1 MKSEE
6 RRVKN
11 SSALLIIK
19 FKVQCS
25 MFKVESSMLKVQSS
39 KFKVQSNKSAEQISQ
54 KVFRLMIGLAVLVFG
69 LFYLIG
75 YDLPFDENPDFNAPL
90 FTDVL
95 IILMWLFLIG
105 GIGLAVYSM
114 VKDYRSSKSEA
125 VVNGV
130 PVRRIFR
137 ITWLTLLAV
146 LVLTFLLGGS
156 DPMLINGEN
165 YADWLWLKLSD
176 MFVITSLLMLLAG
189 IGAVCFGATR
199 YIRKKQ

>member
-1 MKSEE
+1 MKIKHLKSWGTE
-6 RRVKN
+6 RLSQRLLYILVGV
-11 SSALLIIK
+11 SA
-19 FKVQCS
+19 V
-25 MFKVESSMLKVQSS
+25 
-39 KFKVQSNKSAEQISQ
+39 
-54 KVFRLMIGLAVLVFG
+54 VFA
-69 LFYLIG
+69 LFYLVG

-95 IILMWLFLIG
+95 IFLMWLFLIG

-114 VKDYRSSKSEA
+114 VKDYRSSRSEA

-130 PVRRIFR
+130 PVRHIFR

-146 LVLTFLLGGS
+146 LILTFLLGGS

>member
-1 MKSEE
+1 MKIKHLKSWGTE
-6 RRVKN
+6 RLSQRLLYILVGV
-11 SSALLIIK
+11 SA
-19 FKVQCS
+19 V
-25 MFKVESSMLKVQSS
+25 
-39 KFKVQSNKSAEQISQ
+39 
-54 KVFRLMIGLAVLVFG
+54 VFA
-69 LFYLIG
+69 LFYLVG

-95 IILMWLFLIG
+95 IFLMWLFLIG
-105 GIGLAVYSM
+105 GVGLAVYSM

-146 LVLTFLLGGS
+146 LILTFLLGGS